1 MSNPDNFSVW
11 YRIRTTLI
19 YNLLHLGGPARLDEE
34 QDPRLQL
41 EREYLRRKE
50 VHEAHREGRPVRPVL
65 AGATKRQGA
74 DPLVACVLLGILAII
89 GLAVFI
95 ALA

>member
-1 MSNPDNFSVW
+1 MNADNFSVW

-19 YNLLHLGGPARLDEE
+19 YNLLHLGGPARLDEA

-41 EREYLRRKE
+41 EREYLQRKE
-50 VHEAHREGRPVRPVL
+50 IHEARREGRPVRPI
-65 AGATKRQGA
+65 AATAVQAKGA
-74 DPLVACVLLGILAII
+74 DPLVACAVLGILAVL
-89 GLAVFI
+89 GLAFFV